1 MAQYI
6 LGTGGLDMNID
17 TSIDIAQL
25 EQQLHQHFPPTR
37 SLNIRIQQATAQ
49 ETAVSADFASNKNWH
64 NTVFGG
70 SISLVATTCAWL
82 LVHVNF
88 PGCKGNIVIRQS
100 HIRFLAPA
108 RGDLSAICRAE
119 RQDDWQNCEEML
131 ARFGRGNINVDCQLF
146 SDNMLV
152 AKFSGEFVA
161 YREKAEPA

>member
-1 MAQYI
+1 
-6 LGTGGLDMNID
+6 MNSGQVI
-17 TSIDIAQL
+17 
-25 EQQLHQHFPPTR
+25 
-37 SLNIRIQQATAQ
+37 
-49 ETAVSADFASNKNWH
+49 
-64 NTVFGG
+64 G

-88 PGCKGNIVIRQS
+88 PACKGSIVIRQS

-146 SDNMLV
+146 SDAMLV

-161 YREKAEPA
+161 YREKAGLK